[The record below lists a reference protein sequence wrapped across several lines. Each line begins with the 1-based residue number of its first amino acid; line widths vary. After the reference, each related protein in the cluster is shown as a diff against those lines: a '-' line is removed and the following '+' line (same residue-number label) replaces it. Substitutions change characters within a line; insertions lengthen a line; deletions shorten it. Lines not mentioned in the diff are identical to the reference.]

1 VRNPISML
9 RLVSLAEGTSFLLL
23 LLATLVKYGA
33 DQPIGVRLL
42 GPIHGLLF
50 LAFVVLV
57 LNVRGDLRWGGKA
70 TVLALLA
77 GVVPAGAFVL
87 ERKLREAAPATA

>member
-1 VRNPISML
+1 
-9 RLVSLAEGTSFLLL
+9 VSLAEGTSFLLL
-23 LLATLVKYGA
+23 LLASAVKYGA
-33 DQPIGVRLL
+33 DQPIGVKVL

-70 TVLALLA
+70 TLLALLA
-77 GVVPAGAFVL
+77 GVLPGGAFVL
-87 ERKLREAAPATA
+87 ERKLRDTEPATA